1 MKLLTTPQ
9 LRTAAVII
17 VFSFLI
23 ITVARL
29 NNQLTECQTRHYSL
43 LGGDI
48 SKAEFVD
55 SIVKVNDSLRM
66 ELFPLETQLTRYQ
79 VAFGILAE
87 RNPKA
92 AKQYGDIISN
102 ETE

>member
-29 NNQLTECQTRHYSL
+29 NNQLTECQTNCNSL
-43 LGGDI
+43 SGGDI
-48 SKAEFVD
+48 AKAQFID
-55 SIVKVNDSLRM
+55 SLMRANDSLGM

>member
-29 NNQLTECQTRHYSL
+29 NNQLTECQTSHYSL

-48 SKAEFVD
+48 SKAEYVD
-55 SIVKVNDSLRM
+55 SIVKANDSLRM
-66 ELFPLETQLTRYQ
+66 EIFPLETQLTRYQ